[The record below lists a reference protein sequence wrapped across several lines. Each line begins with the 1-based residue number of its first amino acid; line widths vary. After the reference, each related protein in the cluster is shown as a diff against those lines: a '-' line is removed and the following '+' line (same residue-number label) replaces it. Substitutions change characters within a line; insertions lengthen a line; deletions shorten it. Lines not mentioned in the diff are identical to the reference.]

1 MSVNR
6 KLISCFFLI
15 LNSGEALHKEKKKS
29 YDSDE
34 DEANP
39 LIIEEEDL
47 SGHPDD
53 SQSDNDKVICIY

>member
-1 MSVNR
+1 M
-6 KLISCFFLI
+6 ISLI

>member
-1 MSVNR
+1 MNV
-6 KLISCFFLI
+6 
-15 LNSGEALHKEKKKS
+15 GEALHKEKKKS

-47 SGHPDD
+47 SGQPDD
-53 SQSDNDKVICIY
+53 SQSDNDKVARFYCPIVKQS